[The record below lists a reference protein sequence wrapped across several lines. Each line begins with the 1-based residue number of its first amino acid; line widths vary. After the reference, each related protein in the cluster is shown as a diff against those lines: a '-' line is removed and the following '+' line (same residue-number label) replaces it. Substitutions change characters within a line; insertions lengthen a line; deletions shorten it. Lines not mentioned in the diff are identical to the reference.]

1 MKKPPLRGKSGIP
14 YSHLSNDYLHCTQ
27 EEIAEELGVS
37 QQYVQQVEKRAL
49 VKFKKRFCSMYP
61 DTWKLIQDDIGRG
74 YF

>member
-49 VKFKKRFCSMYP
+49 VKFKKDSVQCILTHGNLSK
-61 DTWKLIQDDIGRG
+61 TT
-74 YF
+74 